1 MLEFYKGK
9 KVLITGHTG
18 FKGTW
23 LTRILVNAGAIVCG
37 YSRCSEKNPSL
48 FDLSSVEDKI
58 THIKGDV
65 RDLEHIKQVF
75 EEFQPEIVF
84 HLAAQPIVRDSY
96 KDPVYTY
103 ETNVLGTVNIM
114 ECVRLTSSV
123 KSVLNV
129 TTDKVVLIDKV
140 KYDGKD
146 TWKDGK
152 IYDPTRGKYFTV
164 ALSFKDEKTLTV
176 KGYLGPFFGRVYWK
190 KLK

>member
-1 MLEFYKGK
+1 MILNLFFLGCLTANKEIMMKRYLMSFVFFVACLCVAFAQADKIVGEYQCVHDGVDSRIKIFKHGDGYRGQCAWVSNLK
-9 KVLITGHTG
+9 KED
-18 FKGTW
+18 GT
-23 LTRILVNAGAIVCG
+23 LR
-37 YSRCSEKNPSL
+37 RDDKNP
-48 FDLSSVEDKI
+48 
-58 THIKGDV
+58 
-65 RDLEHIKQVF
+65 
-75 EEFQPEIVF
+75 
-84 HLAAQPIVRDSY
+84 
-96 KDPVYTY
+96 DPA
-103 ETNVLGTVNIM
+103 E
-114 ECVRLTSSV
+114 R
-123 KSVLNV
+123 NV